1 MVYRRNESLFI
12 VGKTRDRIF
21 NNSKLTLNALK
32 HQPQRAC
39 SMYAGLKNKVE
50 SIDRERK

>member
-39 SMYAGLKNKVE
+39 SMYTGLKNKVE